1 MSEEQKERLPG
12 SPVAEEQAREHAL
25 FAIRDN
31 WARGIEGFEGWGG
44 AEPEKKPLII
54 HDLNGQVLFY
64 EYEVV
69 EADKPIGAVKASASK
84 TIGSAVPQIQI
95 VPRGWDPDSAIN
107 KARGKVEKK
116 YPKAEISEA
125 TLVCYNYPKIGVR
138 IDVDDPKAGLGSL
151 IFDAAS
157 LALVDRFGSDE
168 LEGFTC
174 YSFYNEIALPDAARR
189 ERRWE
194 MDEGELRTV
203 KSDIPELFETG
214 LEAAAQ
220 KDIRRAYVR
229 ESAFEIEPSTT
240 KVATIAATSQKVIQY
255 CPHCSTHDCYALHA
269 QQTDVYCAVATGQ
282 MILDFYRYYYPQKD
296 IAASMGTGAGGTSNA
311 GQAEGYKKLSNYCL
325 DAIIDESANWAEA
338 KAEID
343 ANRPLKS
350 GIPGHARACWGWKRQ
365 NIYLLGTQPKKWLYI
380 LDPWPW
386 NADICKGGAVYW
398 EDWNTVTHTNFIYVR
413 HRTSPCNK

>member
-1 MSEEQKERLPG
+1 MGWSR
-12 SPVAEEQAREHAL
+12 ARE
-25 FAIRDN
+25 
-31 WARGIEGFEGWGG
+31 
-44 AEPEKKPLII
+44 KPLII

-240 KVATIAATSQKVIQY
+240 KVATIAATSQ
-255 CPHCSTHDCYALHA
+255 
-269 QQTDVYCAVATGQ
+269 
-282 MILDFYRYYYPQKD
+282 R
-296 IAASMGTGAGGTSNA
+296 
-311 GQAEGYKKLSNYCL
+311 
-325 DAIIDESANWAEA
+325 
-338 KAEID
+338 
-343 ANRPLKS
+343 
-350 GIPGHARACWGWKRQ
+350 
-365 NIYLLGTQPKKWLYI
+365 
-380 LDPWPW
+380 
-386 NADICKGGAVYW
+386 
-398 EDWNTVTHTNFIYVR
+398 
-413 HRTSPCNK
+413 